1 MDYSYAARGPRSGSS
16 SNARAIL
23 DQMIVVT
30 SVAARPPNT
39 RSAKQSVQRTH
50 AAMAEPPIHAKSECE
65 TVACWL
71 YAEIMMPLPP
81 MRVKWQSVIVARS
94 CPAQS

>member
-1 MDYSYAARGPRSGSS
+1 M
-16 SNARAIL
+16 
-23 DQMIVVT
+23 
-30 SVAARPPNT
+30 
-39 RSAKQSVQRTH
+39 QRTH

-94 CPAQS
+94 CTGSRDAVMAAISGRCCPKQSKQ